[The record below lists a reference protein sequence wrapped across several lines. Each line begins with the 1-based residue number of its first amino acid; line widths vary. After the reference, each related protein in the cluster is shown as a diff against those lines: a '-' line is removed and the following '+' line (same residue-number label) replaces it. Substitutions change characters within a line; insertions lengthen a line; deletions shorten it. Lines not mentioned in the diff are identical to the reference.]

1 MQVGYGQLTS
11 QVLITVGSF
20 AGWGVKLSGQSLQ
33 IAGGGGDIPTPGRWK
48 LPLGQIFQQTER

>member
-33 IAGGGGDIPTPGRWK
+33 IAGGGGGGA
-48 LPLGQIFQQTER
+48 LGGSTIFKSGGK